1 MRWGIS
7 WCVSKVDKHVDD
19 VDKWWKIMRC
29 GDYLQ
34 PERVKKA
41 IELGELTRADL
52 EHCARRVLELILKID

>member
-1 MRWGIS
+1 MVLYGKEVENKVRWGIS

-34 PERVKKA
+34 PENGGIV
-41 IELGELTRADL
+41 
-52 EHCARRVLELILKID
+52 

>member
-1 MRWGIS
+1 MGRRWEIRCDGGIN

-34 PERVKKA
+34 PENGGIV
-41 IELGELTRADL
+41 
-52 EHCARRVLELILKID
+52 

>member
-34 PERVKKA
+34 PEKWRNCLKNRENSEGRV
-41 IELGELTRADL
+41 
-52 EHCARRVLELILKID
+52 